1 MDMNILKMFYTE
13 PYHLQ
18 RGAGAFNV
26 DRYPLQ
32 RGRGLGGV
40 FANLLRKIIPY
51 GKTFLKTA
59 ASSGKQILQSDI
71 GKDILHDTISSAA
84 AAATTALLENKPKE
98 AKNVLLNSFK
108 RSGNKSKDVVKKMAK
123 DKLDQVLTGRGG
135 KKRKSKQ
142 MHHHH
147 LQKKLKTLLDM

>member
-59 ASSGKQILQSDI
+59 ASSGKKILQSDI
-71 GKDILHDTISSAA
+71 GKEILHDTISSAA
-84 AAATTALLENKPKE
+84 TAATTALLENNPKE
-98 AKNVLLNSFK
+98 AKAVLLDSFK
-108 RSGNKSKDVVKKMAK
+108 RSGNKSKDVVKKMVK
-123 DKLDQVLTGRGG
+123 DKLDQVLTGSGG

-142 MHHHH
+142 IHRHH
-147 LQKKLKTLLDM
+147 LKKKVRTLLDM

>member
-1 MDMNILKMFYTE
+1 MFYTE

-18 RGAGAFNV
+18 RGAGVFEV

-32 RGRGLGGV
+32 RGRGLGGI

-51 GKTFLKTA
+51 GKTFVKA
-59 ASSGKQILQSDI
+59 ATSSGKKVLQSEL
-71 GKDILHDTISSAA
+71 GKEILNDTISSAA
-84 AAATTALLENKPKE
+84 TAATTALLENNPKE

-108 RSGNKSKDVVKKMAK
+108 RSGNKSKNIVKKMAK

-142 MHHHH
+142 IHH
-147 LQKKLKTLLDM
+147 LHLQNKLKTLLDI

>member
-1 MDMNILKMFYTE
+1 MFYTE

-18 RGAGAFNV
+18 RGAGVFEV

-51 GKTFLKTA
+51 GKTFVKAA
-59 ASSGKQILQSDI
+59 ASSGKKVLQSELGKQILN
-71 GKDILHDTISSAA
+71 DTISSAA
-84 AAATTALLENKPKE
+84 TAATTALLENNPQE

-108 RSGNKSKDVVKKMAK
+108 RSGNKSKNMVKKMAK

-142 MHHHH
+142 IHHHH
-147 LQKKLKTLLDM
+147 LQNKLKTLLDT

>member
-1 MDMNILKMFYTE
+1 MEIDKLKMFYTD

-18 RGAGAFNV
+18 RGSGAFNV

-32 RGRGLGGV
+32 HGRGLGGV

-71 GKDILHDTISSAA
+71 GKEILHDTISSAA
-84 AAATTALLENKPKE
+84 TAATTALLENNPKE

-108 RSGNKSKDVVKKMAK
+108 RSGNKSKNIVKKMAK

-142 MHHHH
+142 IHHH
-147 LQKKLKTLLDM
+147 LQNKLKTLLDA

>member
-1 MDMNILKMFYTE
+1 MNILKMFYTE

-142 MHHHH
+142 MHHLH